1 MGEAILRSLSD
12 KDLYTIGKSI
22 IESNK
27 LGFVLYRE
35 KIIYAND
42 YICRLFGYERDE
54 LEGMSIVNFAHE
66 SLRDKFSE
74 IIKNRLSGKESQK
87 YYSNVMCVRKD
98 GRFLFVNFVAD
109 TVTFEGK
116 TTGFLIVTDN
126 TAERELSVFYS
137 VLKNINHL
145 IIKVLDL
152 SKLFESVC
160 KIVVSKYAAKI
171 VWIGRLKESG
181 ELEPVFIHGEE
192 RSYVDELFESG
203 LIEKEPSFLAVKKG
217 SIEIVVNVDD
227 CDFLDES
234 IREKLKQHGIRSAC
248 YIPLRKKGKYRYI
261 FSVYVRDY
269 NFVEDYMDVMKELQ
283 NDLSFALDRIEEVQ
297 EGITFYEAAKSSNW
311 WFLITD
317 ENGKIIF
324 VNRAVEQMSGYT
336 KNELIGK
343 TPRVFKSGLHDKK
356 FYEDLWRRL
365 LNGEVVETVIANRR
379 KDGTIFHL
387 QNKIMMVRLPGGIKR
402 FVAIGKDITKEI
414 ELTRETQRMKVEDA
428 LTGLLN
434 LNGFIYTVESRI
446 KTVETG
452 VMVLV
457 DIVNFSYINRIY
469 SFEVGDKLLKLIAD
483 RLREEFPLVN
493 CIARIGSDDF
503 ALFVDKNNIRNS
515 ISAIPAKLL
524 EVFGKPFDVNG
535 ENIRVSFNA
544 GIVVYPM
551 DALTVKELMEKASVI
566 LNKAKEKGEN
576 VSLFYN
582 PIADES
588 VERYIHA
595 ENLIDKAFRESL
607 FFLEYQPYFSAW
619 EGKIF
624 GAEALVRIKDND
636 GKVHYPNEFIDYLEG
651 SKYLRDFEMWLLNQ
665 VKSSIERWN
674 KHITIN
680 ISATSFKDEKF
691 IDEILKACS
700 VVGGN
705 LGIEITER
713 TLMSDLK
720 ESRKV
725 IQKLKSFSNPP
736 LLSIDDFGTGYASLS
751 MLQEFPIDIIK
762 IDMSFVRGIHNNRKN
777 IAIVQTIIQLAKTLG
792 IKTIAEGVEEEEE
805 YKTLRTMGAD
815 FIQGYYFAK
824 PMDEVAFES
833 MIKREEDSRK

>member
-1 MGEAILRSLSD
+1 MGGGILKALND
-12 KDLYTIGKSI
+12 KDLYTIGKAI
-22 IESNK
+22 IDSNK

-42 YICRLFGYERDE
+42 YICKLFGYEREE
-54 LEGMSIVNFAHE
+54 LEGMPIVNFAHE
-66 SLRDKFSE
+66 SLRDKFRE

-145 IIKVLDL
+145 IIKALDL
-152 SKLFESVC
+152 QRLFESVC
-160 KIVVSKYAAKI
+160 KIVVSKYAAKL
-171 VWIGRLKESG
+171 VWIGRLKGSFGIEA
-181 ELEPVFIHGEE
+181 VFVDGEE
-192 RSYVDELFESG
+192 KGYLDELFSTG
-203 LIEKEPSFLAVKKG
+203 LINKEPSYLAVKDG
-217 SIEIVVNVDD
+217 EIKIVANVDE
-227 CDFLDES
+227 CDFLDDE
-234 IREKLKQHGIRSAC
+234 IKKKLKKHGIRSAC
-248 YIPLRKKGKYRYI
+248 FIPLRKRGQYKYI

-269 NFVEDYMDVMKELQ
+269 NFVDEYIDVMKELQ

-297 EGITFYEAAKSSNW
+297 EGITFYQAAKSSDW

-317 ENGKIIF
+317 DSGKIIF
-324 VNRAVEQMSGYT
+324 VNEAVERISGYT
-336 KNELIGK
+336 KDELIGK
-343 TPRVFKSGLHDKK
+343 TPGIFKSGLHDKK

-365 LNGEVVETVIANRR
+365 LKGEIVDIVIANRK
-379 KDGTIFHL
+379 KDGTVFHL

-446 KTVETG
+446 KSVDTG
-452 VMVLV
+452 AMVLV
-457 DIVNFSYINRIY
+457 DIVNFSYINRVY
-469 SFEVGDKLLKLIAD
+469 GFKTGDRLLKLIAD

-493 CIARIGSDDF
+493 CVARIGSDDF

-524 EVFGKPFDVNG
+524 EIFKEPFVVNG
-535 ENIRVSFNA
+535 KDITVSFNA
-544 GIVVYPM
+544 GVVIYPL
-551 DALTVKELMEKASVI
+551 DAVSVRELMEKASVI
-566 LNKAKEKGEN
+566 LNRAKEEGEN
-576 VSLFYN
+576 VALFYN
-582 PIADES
+582 PVADES

-595 ENLIDKAFRESL
+595 ESLVDKAFRKSL
-607 FFLEYQPYFSAW
+607 FFLEYQPYFTAW
-619 EGKIF
+619 DGNIF
-624 GAEALVRIKDND
+624 GAEALVRIRDED
-636 GKVHYPNEFIDYLEG
+636 GTVHYPNEFIDYLEG
-651 SKYLRDFEMWLLNQ
+651 SKYLKEFEMWLLSQ
-665 VKSSIERWN
+665 VKNNIERWN

-680 ISATSFKDEKF
+680 VSATSFKDGEF
-691 IDEILKACS
+691 IEEILRACS
-700 VVGGN
+700 AVGGN

-720 ESRKV
+720 ESKKV
-725 IQKLKSFSNPP
+725 IQKLKSAPNPP

-762 IDMSFVRGIHNNRKN
+762 IDMSFVRNIHDNRKN

-792 IKTIAEGVEEEEE
+792 IKTIAEGVEKEEE

-815 FIQGYYFAK
+815 YIQGYYFAK
-824 PMDEVAFES
+824 PMDDVSFES
-833 MIKREEDSRK
+833 LIKTSEGNWK